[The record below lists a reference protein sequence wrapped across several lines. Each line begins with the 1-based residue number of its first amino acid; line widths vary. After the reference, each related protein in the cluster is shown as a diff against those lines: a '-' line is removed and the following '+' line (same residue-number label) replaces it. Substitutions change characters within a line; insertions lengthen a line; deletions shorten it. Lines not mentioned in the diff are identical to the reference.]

1 MKKTAL
7 RLTGL
12 FVCILAIFASCS
24 SSDSYAD
31 RLERERKNI
40 KRFISEHDIRVLDTY
55 PASGVFEANE
65 YYHEPTTGVYINV
78 IDSGNGKRADAD
90 KRAIVNVRFW
100 DAMSMPA
107 SESDTIT
114 FNPGGESIY
123 GEEPI
128 QFMYGVESTYTNSN
142 GASGHPLDYIEARFL
157 SKGMVIPLKYVG
169 EKAIVSLI
177 VPFNSGS
184 TAQNSGSFPLYF
196 TRLQYTKINQ

>member
-114 FNPGGESIY
+114 FNPGG
-123 GEEPI
+123 GELGVEPM

-142 GASGHPLDYIEARFL
+142 GTSSNYLDYMEYRFL

-184 TAQNSGSFPLYF
+184 TAQNSGRFPLYF

>member
-1 MKKTAL
+1 MKKAAL

-40 KRFISEHDIRVLDTY
+40 KRFITEHDIRVLDTY

-78 IDSGNGKRADAD
+78 IDSGNGKRADATR
-90 KRAIVNVRFW
+90 RAIVNVRFW
-100 DAMSMPA
+100 DAMSLPA

-114 FNPGGESIY
+114 FNPGG
-123 GEEPI
+123 GETGIEPM
-128 QFMYGVESTYTNSN
+128 QFQYGVESTYTNSN
-142 GASGHPLDYIEARFL
+142 GTSGAYLDYMEYNFL
-157 SKGMVIPLKYVG
+157 SKGMVIPLQYVG
-169 EKAIVSLI
+169 ENAIVSLI

-184 TAQNSGSFPLYF
+184 TAQQSGSFPLYF
-196 TRLQYTKINQ
+196 TRLKYTKINQ